1 MASILGG
8 LGGGREYVLKIVAD
22 VKDAIKGVDDVEQKT
37 SSMKDKM
44 VGIGKAAATG
54 LAAAAVVKFGTDSV
68 QAAAD
73 ADDAADMI
81 ASAFG
86 DAGKELDSFAK
97 NAATN
102 MGLSETAYKNMA
114 ATTGQILTGFGLSQQ
129 DAAKRTEDISQ
140 RAADIAAIWGIS
152 VQEASD
158 VINAGITG
166 STKGLKKFGIALSDS
181 EISARAMKDGYVD
194 ASGKVTDA
202 GKAIARQELI
212 LEKTSKY
219 QGEFAKNSGD
229 LGSQQDILKAKFENL
244 QTSIGEKLLP
254 VILKL
259 FDVIK
264 PLINFISSNTS
275 WLVPLAAGILAIVGA
290 VKLWNIAQIILNST
304 LLANPIFQ
312 VIAVIAALTAG
323 IIWAYNNVGWFRDA
337 VDGMAHAVVASFNWI
352 KDTVV
357 GVFNWIRDN
366 WPLLLAILTGPFG
379 IVVDIII
386 KNWDTI
392 KGAIMGVFN
401 WIKENWGLLL
411 VILMGPFGLLVGIII
426 KNFDAIKGVIES
438 AIGWIANIFS
448 TVFGIISTPF
458 VQAFNYVAPIIMRI
472 VDIVRNMVGAIVRV
486 LSPIPGYIAGPFNA
500 AWNWLVGF
508 ANGVL
513 RLFNGLVTGI
523 GRVFAGIADSIVY
536 PFRVAFDAIKWL
548 WNRTIGGFG
557 FTTPSWLPPPFG
569 GRSFEIPEMA
579 TGGIVTKPTIA
590 LIGEAG
596 PEAVVPLSGSYAPV
610 TMQQQPV
617 VINVYA
623 LTASSEV
630 GRQVYNALR
639 EYERVSGKAI
649 S

>member
-1 MASILGG
+1 MAGILGG
-8 LGGGREYVLKIVAD
+8 LGGGREYVLKIIAD

-44 VGIGKAAATG
+44 VGLGKGIAAG
-54 LAAAAVVKFGTDSV
+54 LATAAVVKFGADSIK
-68 QAAAD
+68 AAAD
-73 ADDAADMI
+73 ADDAGDMVT
-81 ASAFG
+81 SAFG
-86 DAGKELDSFAK
+86 EAGKSIEDFSK
-97 NAATN
+97 TAADK
-102 MGLSETAYKNMA
+102 MGLSATAYKNMA
-114 ATTGQILTGFGLSQQ
+114 AQTGQILTGFGVNQE
-129 DAAKRTEDISQ
+129 DAAKQTETLTQ
-140 RAADIAAIWGIS
+140 RAADMAAIWGTDVPTAMDAMNKAMQGQTRPMKAFGVNIS
-152 VQEASD
+152 SAEV
-158 VINAGITG
+158 
-166 STKGLKKFGIALSDS
+166 
-181 EISARAMKDGYVD
+181 SARALKEGYVD

-202 GKAIARQELI
+202 GKAIAAQEII
-212 LEKTSKY
+212 LEKTNKY

-259 FDVIK
+259 FDVIQ

-337 VDGMAHAVVASFNWI
+337 VDAMGRAVVATFNWI
-352 KDTVV
+352 RDIVV

-379 IVVDIII
+379 TGAYLII
-386 KNWDTI
+386 KNWETI
-392 KGAIMGVFN
+392 KDAAITAFN
-401 WIKENWGLLL
+401 WLKDNWPLI
-411 VILMGPFGLLVGIII
+411 VAIITGPFGIAVYAIVRYW
-426 KNFDAIKGVIES
+426 DAIKSAVGNAIDWIRTKAGAIYGAIIRPFQDAWGYVNQFASGVVRAFWSIVS
-438 AIGWIANIFS
+438 GVDR
-448 TVFGIISTPF
+448 VFGNLADIIK
-458 VQAFNYVAPIIMRI
+458 
-472 VDIVRNMVGAIVRV
+472 
-486 LSPIPGYIAGPFNA
+486 
-500 AWNWLVGF
+500 
-508 ANGVL
+508 
-513 RLFNGLVTGI
+513 
-523 GRVFAGIADSIVY
+523 Y
-536 PFRVAFDAIKWL
+536 PFDVAFKAIKWL
-548 WNRTIGGFG
+548 WNSTVGGFG
-557 FTTPSWLPPPFG
+557 FTVPSWVPGIG
-569 GRSFEIPEMA
+569 GRGWSIPEMA
-579 TGGIVTKPTIA
+579 TGGIVTRPTIA

-596 PEAVVPLSGSYAPV
+596 PEAVVPLSGTYAPT